1 MWRNFRLCQYRKKQ
15 RNTGKIEEKATKEI
29 WIKDGYCFRVYKF
42 FMCHPIVTKIS
53 DTEIT
58 MEKNR

>member
-1 MWRNFRLCQYRKKQ
+1 MNKKKQ

-42 FMCHPIVTKIS
+42 FMCHLIVTKIS
-53 DTEIT
+53 DTKIT